1 MTGVDAIKATVDEL
15 IKALSARNIMGEPIE
30 MEDKIIIP
38 ITKMGMGFGT
48 GQGREDLSKG
58 VLTSGAGG
66 GVGVFPVAVVIVFK
80 GIPGIEG
87 VKVIPLS
94 GQSAIT
100 EPVTSLADNI
110 IEKVARYW
118 ESREKKPSHASTV
131 DIE

>member
-48 GQGREDLSKG
+48 GQGREDASKG

-66 GVGVFPVAVVIVFK
+66 GVFPVAVVIVFK

>member
-30 MEDKIIIP
+30 TEDKIIIP

-48 GQGREDLSKG
+48 GQGREDASKG
-58 VLTSGAGG
+58 VLTIGAGG

-118 ESREKKPSHASTV
+118 ESREKKPSRTAAV
-131 DIE
+131 DVE

>member
-1 MTGVDAIKATVDEL
+1 MGPRPF
-15 IKALSARNIMGEPIE
+15 SRGRNC
-30 MEDKIIIP
+30 
-38 ITKMGMGFGT
+38 
-48 GQGREDLSKG
+48 
-58 VLTSGAGG
+58 G
-66 GVGVFPVAVVIVFK
+66 GVAVGPVGIGFK
-80 GIPGIEG
+80 AIPGSEG

-118 ESREKKPSHASTV
+118 ESREKKPSHTSAV

>member
-30 MEDKIIIP
+30 TEDKIIIP

-48 GQGREDLSKG
+48 GQGHEDASKG

-66 GVGVFPVAVVIVFK
+66 GVGVFPVAVVIIFK
-80 GIPGIEG
+80 GIPGVEG

-118 ESREKKPSHASTV
+118 
-131 DIE
+131 

>member
-48 GQGREDLSKG
+48 GQGREDASKG
-58 VLTSGAGG
+58 SIASGAGG

-118 ESREKKPSHASTV
+118 ESREKKPSHTAAV

>member
-48 GQGREDLSKG
+48 GQGREDASKG

-66 GVGVFPVAVVIVFK
+66 GVFPVAVVIVFK

-118 ESREKKPSHASTV
+118 ENREKKPSHAATV